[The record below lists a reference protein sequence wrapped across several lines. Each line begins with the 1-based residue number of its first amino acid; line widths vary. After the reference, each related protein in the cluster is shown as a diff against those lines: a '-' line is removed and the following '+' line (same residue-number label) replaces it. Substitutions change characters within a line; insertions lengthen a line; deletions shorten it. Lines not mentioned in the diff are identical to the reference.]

1 MYPSGAFSVLPVSR
15 RAFLAGAGC
24 VAAASLLDGC
34 SVAPVESAPAAAMP
48 ATFPSSL
55 EKALNHFIVTGQ
67 SLACG
72 QAGQPELSTVQ
83 PFENKMISLPATPT
97 YQSTPLNYNAVTKGK
112 TGLGLIPL
120 INGPAANGKG
130 SPVETMSNGFA
141 DSLTARV
148 KANFAAPNE
157 FEQLLS
163 CSGIGGK
170 PYSALAGP
178 TDLPPDGSA
187 SFQEMMS
194 QVALGQALAAGAGL
208 GYNVPAMLLIHGEAD
223 TLNPGYAT
231 NLLTWQVDMQRGVN
245 AITGREDVIP
255 IIAAQT
261 QCQPMSEIHANTMP
275 FSSGAGP
282 LGTLEAAMN
291 HPRLICIACPE
302 YVMAH
307 GSIHMTADGY
317 RHLGSMMAKAAYQI
331 VVEGKWW
338 WPLMPVTTTL
348 SGDTITI
355 EYQVPYGPIVLD
367 TSVVS
372 DPGNFG
378 FNFSDSAGT
387 KISGVAVTGDAEI
400 TLTLSQA
407 SAGGMLSYALVTPS
421 KVLTPEGQGYGPQAG
436 PRGCVRDS
444 DPAVS
449 YYNDTGTGKP
459 YPLQNYSVAWQVQVS
474 AGTSGVDD

>member
-1 MYPSGAFSVLPVSR
+1 ME
-15 RAFLAGAGC
+15 
-24 VAAASLLDGC
+24 GC
-34 SVAPVESAPAAAMP
+34 SVVPTGSSP
-48 ATFPSSL
+48 ATAQPATLPTAL

-72 QAGQPELSTVQ
+72 QAGQPALSTVQ
-83 PFENKMISLPATPT
+83 PFENKMISFPT
-97 YQSTPLNYNAVTKGK
+97 TKAYQSDPLNYNVVTKGQ
-112 TGLGLIPL
+112 TGQGLIPL
-120 INGPAANGKG
+120 INGPAADGAG

-148 KANFAAPNE
+148 RANFAAPNE
-157 FEQLLS
+157 FQQLLS
-163 CSGIGGK
+163 CSGRGGTA
-170 PYSALAGP
+170 YSGLAGP
-178 TDLPPDGSA
+178 TDVPPDGSP

-223 TLNPGYAT
+223 TLNPVYST
-231 NLLTWQVDMQRGVN
+231 NLLTWQADMQRGVN
-245 AITGREDVIP
+245 AITGGDSVIP
-255 IIAAQT
+255 IIASQT
-261 QCQPMSEIHANTMP
+261 QAQPISQVHVNTMP
-275 FSSGAGP
+275 FSTGAGP

-291 HPRLICIACPE
+291 NPGLICIACPE

-338 WPLMPVTTTL
+338 WPLMPLTTTL

-378 FNFSDSAGT
+378 FNFSDSQKT
-387 KISGVAVTGDAEI
+387 KISAVAVTGDSEI

-407 SAGGMLSYALVTPS
+407 STGGTLSYALVTPS

-459 YPLQNYSVAWQVQVS
+459 YPLQNYSIAWQVQVS
-474 AGTSGVDD
+474 EQATGSDD

>member
-1 MYPSGAFSVLPVSR
+1 MYPSGAFSVVPVSR
-15 RAFLAGAGC
+15 RAFLAGVGC
-24 VAAASLLDGC
+24 VAAASLIEGC
-34 SVAPVESAPAAAMP
+34 SAVPAGSGPTTAEPAAFP
-48 ATFPSSL
+48 AVL

-72 QAGQPELSTVQ
+72 QAGQPALSTLQ
-83 PFENKMISLPATPT
+83 PFKNKMISLPATSA
-97 YQSTPLNYNAVTKGK
+97 YQGTPLNYNVVTKGK
-112 TGLGLIPL
+112 TGQGLIPL
-120 INGPAANGKG
+120 INGPSANGEG

-148 KANFAAPNE
+148 KANFTAPNE

-178 TDLPPDGSA
+178 TDVPPDGSA

-194 QVALGQALAAGAGL
+194 QMALGQALATGAGL

-223 TLNPGYAT
+223 TLNPAYAT
-231 NLLTWQVDMQRGVN
+231 NLVTWQADMQRGVN

-261 QCQPMSEIHANTMP
+261 QCQPMSQVHVNTMP
-275 FSSGAGP
+275 FEGGAGP

-291 HPRLICIACPE
+291 NPGLICIACPE

-338 WPLMPVTTTL
+338 WPLMPLTTTL

-355 EYQVPYGPIVLD
+355 EYQVPFGPIVLD

-378 FNFSDSAGT
+378 FNFSDSDKT
-387 KISGVAVTGDAEI
+387 TITGVAVTGNSEI
-400 TLTLSQA
+400 TITLSKA
-407 SAGGMLSYALVTPS
+407 SSGGMVSYALVTPS

-444 DPAVS
+444 DPLIS

-459 YPLQNYSVAWQVQVS
+459 YPLQNYSIAWQASV
-474 AGTSGVDD
+474 AGLSGVDE